1 VGFGWLPALIDSTDV
16 SPDNLASNKVNS
28 IFLSLNLDQRF
39 HFTVQQHST
48 FRLHASN
55 RTHFWEISF
64 LNLAQQT
71 SSKFI
76 LKFPVT
82 LISM

>member
-1 VGFGWLPALIDSTDV
+1 MGFGWLPALIDSPDV
-16 SPDNLASNKVNS
+16 SPDNLACNKVNS
-28 IFLSLNLDQRF
+28 IFLSLNLDKRF
-39 HFTVQQHST
+39 HFTVPQHST

-55 RTHFWEISF
+55 RTYFGEISF

-76 LKFPVT
+76 LKFLDT
-82 LISM
+82 LILM